1 MKRSREAQKERLLR
15 EAEAVIEELLAWEE
29 GQPQPTFDEIEQE
42 ILELRQKLGQRMAEL
57 VLQNQAAE
65 RPSPGPLCPQCG
77 REMRCKAQKPKQ
89 LESLLGPLEVKRGYY
104 TCAQCGQRV
113 FPPGSPTRPAR

>member
-1 MKRSREAQKERLLR
+1 MKRSREARRERLRR

-29 GQPQPTFDEIEQE
+29 EQPEPTFAEIEQE
-42 ILELRQKLGQRMAEL
+42 ILELREKLGRRMAEV
-57 VLQNQAAE
+57 VLQDQAAE

-89 LESLLGPLEVKRGYY
+89 LESLLGSLEVKRGYY
-104 TCAQCGQRV
+104 TCSHCGERV
-113 FPPGSPTRPAR
+113 FPPGSPTCPAR